1 MYPDSDFYPDPET
14 MNMDPKHWGGGGGEL
29 TVPSQEEEAANSEV
43 WCSRVEGSSRAALI
57 HRYLRVAAGC
67 NVIHSR
73 YSY

>member
-1 MYPDSDFYPDPET
+1 

>member
-1 MYPDSDFYPDPET
+1 
-14 MNMDPKHWGGGGGEL
+14 MDPKHWGGGGGEL

-67 NVIHSR
+67 NVIHSTVGIHIR
-73 YSY
+73 MGWSPDI